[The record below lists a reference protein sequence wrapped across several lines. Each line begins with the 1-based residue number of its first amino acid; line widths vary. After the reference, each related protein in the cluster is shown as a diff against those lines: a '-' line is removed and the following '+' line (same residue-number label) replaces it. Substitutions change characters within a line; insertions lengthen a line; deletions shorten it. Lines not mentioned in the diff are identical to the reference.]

1 MKLILPFFSLI
12 LVSQSL
18 FGQNTVNQEFT
29 GIIAISGG
37 EKISYKL
44 IIEEIENGTFRGYT
58 ISNFEGEDY
67 TKTKIKGKI
76 SLDELNMSF
85 EELDNV
91 ETKSSAEA
99 STFCYVSA
107 PNLKIRILKNKN
119 IIAGKFLGLFP
130 SGEEC
135 AGGIILLSNGG
146 DLRKIEEMNAEESV
160 AIENER
166 LKKTLVFD
174 TVLTSNEKLEIVNRD
189 NKISLKVWDGYFQDD
204 DRIAIYLNDELIEEN
219 LVLRNDK
226 QVIALPQDKS
236 KYRLKIVALNEG
248 SSGIN
253 TVNFRLKSSS
263 EEREFVS
270 MLRKGESFSID
281 FKKE

>member
-1 MKLILPFFSLI
+1 MKLFSSVFSLF
-12 LVSQSL
+12 LVSQTL
-18 FGQNTVNQEFT
+18 LGQNTVNQEFT

-44 IIEEIENGTFRGYT
+44 IIEEIENGIFRGFT

-67 TKTKIKGKI
+67 TKTKIKGKL
-76 SLDELNMSF
+76 SLDNLSMSF

-135 AGGIILLSNGG
+135 AGGIILLTNGG
-146 DLRKIEEMNAEESV
+146 DLRKIEEMNVEQPV
-160 AIENER
+160 AI
-166 LKKTLVFD
+166 KKMPAKKSLEFD
-174 TVLTSNEKLEIVNRD
+174 SVLTSNEKLEIVNRD
-189 NKISLKVWDGYFQDD
+189 NKISLEVWDGYFQDD
-204 DRIAIYLNDELIEEN
+204 DRISIYLNNELIQEN

-236 KYRLKIVALNEG
+236 KYLLKIVALNEG

-253 TVNFRLKSSS
+253 TVNFRLKNSS
-263 EEREFVS
+263 EVKEFVS

-281 FKKE
+281 FKKD

>member
-1 MKLILPFFSLI
+1 MKLFSSVFSLI
-12 LVSQSL
+12 LVSQAL

-44 IIEEIENGTFRGYT
+44 IIEEIENGIFRGFT

-67 TKTKIKGKI
+67 TKTKIKGKL
-76 SLDELNMSF
+76 SLDDLSMSF

-135 AGGIILLSNGG
+135 AGGIILLTNGG
-146 DLRKIEEMNAEESV
+146 DLRKIEKMNVEKPV
-160 AIENER
+160 TIEKMPV
-166 LKKTLVFD
+166 KKSLEFD
-174 TVLTSNEKLEIVNRD
+174 SVLTSNEKLEIVNRD
-189 NKISLKVWDGYFQDD
+189 NKISLEVWDGYFQDD
-204 DRIAIYLNDELIEEN
+204 DRISIYLNDELIEEN

-226 QVIALPQDKS
+226 QAIALPQDKS
-236 KYRLKIVALNEG
+236 KYLLKIVALNEG

-253 TVNFRLKSSS
+253 TVNFRLKNSS
-263 EEREFVS
+263 EVKEFVS

-281 FKKE
+281 FKKD

>member
-1 MKLILPFFSLI
+1 MKLFSSVFSLI
-12 LVSQSL
+12 LVSQAL

-44 IIEEIENGTFRGYT
+44 IIEEIENGIFRGFT
-58 ISNFEGEDY
+58 LSNFEGEDY
-67 TKTKIKGKI
+67 TKTKIKGKL
-76 SLDELNMSF
+76 SLDDLSMSF

-135 AGGIILLSNGG
+135 AGGIILLTNGG
-146 DLRKIEEMNAEESV
+146 ELRKIEEMNAEQPV
-160 AIENER
+160 AI
-166 LKKTLVFD
+166 KKMPAKKSLEFD
-174 TVLTSNEKLEIVNRD
+174 SVLTSNEKLEIVNRD
-189 NKISLKVWDGYFQDD
+189 NKISLEVWDGYFQDD
-204 DRIAIYLNDELIEEN
+204 DRISIYLNNELIQEN

-236 KYRLKIVALNEG
+236 KYLLKIVALNEG

-253 TVNFRLKSSS
+253 TVNFRLKNSS
-263 EEREFVS
+263 EVKEFVS

-281 FKKE
+281 FKKD